1 MITDMV
7 ELGCTFEKEGHEGD
21 DWWFQFGDSQSV
33 GSVVS

>member
-1 MITDMV
+1 MF

-21 DWWFQFGDSQSV
+21 DGGFQFGDSQSV